1 MKSISIIGPCL
12 NEEKNIDEY
21 LTRVIKISEKIGL
34 DYKIILVDDGSE
46 DNTWLKILEHSKK
59 NNKIKGIK
67 FTRNFGHQAALMAGI
82 NFANSDYVFCSDVD
96 LQDPPELM

>member
-34 DYKIILVDDGSE
+34 DYKIILVDDGSK
-46 DNTWLKILEHSKK
+46 DNT
-59 NNKIKGIK
+59 
-67 FTRNFGHQAALMAGI
+67 
-82 NFANSDYVFCSDVD
+82 
-96 LQDPPELM
+96 